1 MFLDKLCKDSQC
13 DCHHGFIFCHVSM
26 HNASSFLC
34 LIQVGANTT
43 IMSPTNTCPFRN
55 LFKPSIDSILGVI
68 SLDLV
73 TFFEQEK

>member
-1 MFLDKLCKDSQC
+1 M
-13 DCHHGFIFCHVSM
+13 
-26 HNASSFLC
+26 
-34 LIQVGANTT
+34 T
-43 IMSPTNTCPFRN
+43 IISLMNTCPVQW